1 MVQRWLYSTN
11 AKDISILYFILALFS
26 GIAGTAMSMI
36 IRLELAAPG
45 AQYLSGNNQL
55 FNVLVVGHAILMI
68 FFLVMP
74 ALIGGFGNYMLP
86 LMIGATDMSFP
97 RINAIGFWLLP
108 IALVCL
114 VTSTL
119 VEAGAGTGW
128 TVYPPLASIQ
138 AHSGPSVDLAIFS
151 LHMTSISSLLGAINF
166 IVTTLN
172 MRTNGITMHKMPLFV
187 WAIFITAFLLLLSL
201 PVLSAGVTMLLL
213 DRNFN
218 TSFFEVAGGGDPIL
232 YQHLFLTILL
242 IMLLIITFYLT
253 QYNYSLLRNLT
264 DNDIKNL
271 NLKINKE
278 IFNFNK
284 FNEEYKKQYPN
295 NNLPSKEFLE
305 WFIGFFEGDGSFLIA
320 KRGDLSIIITQSD
333 KDINVL
339 NYIKDNINFGNI
351 IIQSKKDKT
360 YRWVVNKQLDLK
372 LLIHLF
378 NGNIVLPI
386 RYVKL
391 SIFITKLNEK
401 LLKNNESIIIINNY
415 VKLPSL
421 NDAWLIGF
429 IEAEGCFS
437 IRYSTA
443 YNKFNP
449 IFSLSQKYE
458 SNKYVLEHILYLF
471 QTYIN
476 KPKGSI
482 RAHSNNN
489 VFEINILGT
498 TSCLSI
504 LNYFK
509 NFNFHSNKFNSYIL
523 WLEINIILSKR
534 KLNPLTDEQIIN
546 LANKCKIINKKII
559 INNKK

>member
-232 YQHLFLTILL
+232 YQHLFWFFGQTAALIIILLKYNNLNFSKCWKLLKKWITNIISLLFKMSLFVKIFISNNNQQDKIINNLILNKDNIKISSETTRKILNNIEDDKFNQWLAGLIDGDGYFGIINKKYTSLEILVALEDEIALKEIKNKFGGSIKLKSGVKAIRYRLLNKPGIIKLVNAVNGNIRNTKRLVQFNKVCILLGIDFIYPIKLTKDNSWFVGFFDADGTINYSFKNNHPQLTISV
-242 IMLLIITFYLT
+242 TNKYL
-253 QYNYSLLRNLT
+253 QDVQEYKNILGGNIYFDKSQNGYYKWSIQSKDIVLNFI
-264 DNDIKNL
+264 NDYIKINPSRT
-271 NLKINKE
+271 LKINKL
-278 IFNFNK
+278 
-284 FNEEYKKQYPN
+284 Y
-295 NNLPSKEFLE
+295 LSKEFY
-305 WFIGFFEGDGSFLIA
+305 
-320 KRGDLSIIITQSD
+320 
-333 KDINVL
+333 N
-339 NYIKDNINFGNI
+339 
-351 IIQSKKDKT
+351 
-360 YRWVVNKQLDLK
+360 LK
-372 LLIHLF
+372 
-378 NGNIVLPI
+378 
-386 RYVKL
+386 
-391 SIFITKLNEK
+391 E
-401 LLKNNESIIIINNY
+401 LK
-415 VKLPSL
+415 
-421 NDAWLIGF
+421 
-429 IEAEGCFS
+429 
-437 IRYSTA
+437 A
-443 YNKFNP
+443 YNKSSDSIQYKAWLNF
-449 IFSLSQKYE
+449 E
-458 SNKYVLEHILYLF
+458 NKWK
-471 QTYIN
+471 N
-476 KPKGSI
+476 K
-482 RAHSNNN
+482 
-489 VFEINILGT
+489 
-498 TSCLSI
+498 
-504 LNYFK
+504 
-509 NFNFHSNKFNSYIL
+509 
-523 WLEINIILSKR
+523 
-534 KLNPLTDEQIIN
+534 
-546 LANKCKIINKKII
+546 
-559 INNKK
+559 